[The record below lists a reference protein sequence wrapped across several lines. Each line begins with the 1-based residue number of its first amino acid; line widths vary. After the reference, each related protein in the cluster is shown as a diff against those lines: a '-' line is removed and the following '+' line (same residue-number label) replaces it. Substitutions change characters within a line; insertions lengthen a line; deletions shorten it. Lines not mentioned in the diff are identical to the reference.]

1 MNWKL
6 DVKIYSFKQLC
17 QLILVPL
24 NTLKT
29 CKFPY
34 FSSIQDSKLVHYIRK
49 FVITELVIPIKFY
62 KDLWR
67 ILPGTRKNF
76 AMCETSLNPCSHY
89 KRIYCMQWRMPKI
102 PPQTITVSQRI
113 SEQPFLMVIQV
124 YINIM
129 KLLNHFST
137 LGFSFLFHNFLK
149 EQHVFKCVSIIWIWS
164 APAVDRIL
172 VNIPH
177 NLVVNG
183 ENLK

>member
-1 MNWKL
+1 MLQCYCGWCMHSLRHSTNCGHHSVRIPHPTPLSHPKI
-6 DVKIYSFKQLC
+6 KIYSFKQLC

-29 CKFPY
+29 CTFPY

-49 FVITELVIPIKFY
+49 FVITEFVIPIKFY

-124 YINIM
+124 YI
-129 KLLNHFST
+129 
-137 LGFSFLFHNFLK
+137 
-149 EQHVFKCVSIIWIWS
+149 
-164 APAVDRIL
+164 
-172 VNIPH
+172 
-177 NLVVNG
+177 
-183 ENLK
+183 